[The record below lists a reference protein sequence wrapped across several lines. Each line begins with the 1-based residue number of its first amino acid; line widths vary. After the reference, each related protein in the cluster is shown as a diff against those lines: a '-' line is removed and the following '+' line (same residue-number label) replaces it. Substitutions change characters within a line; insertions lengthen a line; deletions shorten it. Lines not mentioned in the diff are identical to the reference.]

1 MKKRTIKKGEA
12 PKVETV
18 VAEAAVPKVK
28 LEWKMRHHEA
38 SGLTEWVQ
46 SKAVPESRDLSVHTF
61 NAAHGWTLTIESS
74 MAAMSRFR
82 TAEAAIEEAEEIVR
96 FRLRPRPRRSGQR
109 TAT

>member
-28 LEWKMRHHEA
+28 LEWKMKHHEA

-61 NAAHGWTLTIESS
+61 NAAHGWTLTIEKS
-74 MAAMSRFR
+74 MSAMSRF
-82 TAEAAIEEAEEIVR
+82 TSAEAAIAAAEEIVR
-96 FRLRPRPRRSGQR
+96 YRLAPQKARSRRAA
-109 TAT
+109 AT